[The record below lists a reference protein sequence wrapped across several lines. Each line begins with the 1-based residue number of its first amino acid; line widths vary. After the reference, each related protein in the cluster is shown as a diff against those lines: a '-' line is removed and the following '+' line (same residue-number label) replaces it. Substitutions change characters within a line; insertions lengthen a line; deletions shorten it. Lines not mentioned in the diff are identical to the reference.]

1 MGVFSRLSDIVNSNI
16 NSMLDKAEDPEKV
29 VRLIIQEM
37 EDTLVEVRSNAA
49 RALADRKEVTRKKD
63 EFARRGKEWESKAE
77 LAIAKGREELARG
90 AVAAKRKA
98 EEMIGLLERELK
110 AIDETVNKTNE
121 DLERLQAKLKEAR
134 AKQRSLEIRRN
145 AASDSVR
152 VSRQVNDGR
161 IEEALARFDRY
172 ERRIDELEAEAE
184 SWALG
189 RPRTLEDEF
198 AELESEDAVN
208 AELEKTS
215 CKPHIHRR
223 AGLKGERGRTHG
235 RIRRSYCYRCDHF
248 RSLSCSVSALPDR
261 AAKNK
266 INFCRRRTS
275 RGRPLEDSAAS
286 GTTRR
291 CAGDDPGQGSA
302 GLAPRL
308 SGAAPCLSVITIT
321 ITTGVNATA
330 MPIAQASRG
339 LGRIFIGCGVIRNEA
354 LSQACA
360 PAFQVTSAGI

>member
-49 RALADRKEVTRKKD
+49 RALADRKEVIRKKN
-63 EFARRGKEWESKAE
+63 EFAKRAKEWESKAE
-77 LAIAKGREELARG
+77 LAIAKGREDLARG

-98 EEMIGLLERELK
+98 EEMIGLLEEELK
-110 AIDETVNKTNE
+110 AIDETVNNTND

-134 AKQRSLEIRRN
+134 AKQRSLEIRRH

-152 VSRQVNDGR
+152 VRRQVNDGR

-198 AELESEDAVN
+198 AELETEDAVN
-208 AELEKTS
+208 AELEDLK
-215 CKPHIHRR
+215 RR
-223 AGLKGERGRTHG
+223 VANR
-235 RIRRSYCYRCDHF
+235 
-248 RSLSCSVSALPDR
+248 
-261 AAKNK
+261 
-266 INFCRRRTS
+266 
-275 RGRPLEDSAAS
+275 
-286 GTTRR
+286 
-291 CAGDDPGQGSA
+291 
-302 GLAPRL
+302 
-308 SGAAPCLSVITIT
+308 
-321 ITTGVNATA
+321 
-330 MPIAQASRG
+330 
-339 LGRIFIGCGVIRNEA
+339 
-354 LSQACA
+354 
-360 PAFQVTSAGI
+360 TSAGAQG